1 MDNHD
6 FSDLAQLWQST
17 PTSSLA
23 LERCI
28 QRHKKQ
34 RFRLWFSIVIETLVL
49 LLVSVWFVRA
59 ILESVPLVTQLWLGF
74 GCFWG
79 GSMYIMVNKSRAAS
93 LGIIKTQQLSAGLKV
108 HQQLLREEIFRWD
121 LSIKA
126 TLLFVLV
133 LLLYALTPYLVGSV
147 EMVKGVIGLTALLMV
162 IGVFTFKKRQAE
174 QVLKTLSE

>member
-17 PTSSLA
+17 PTSSPA

-34 RFRLWFSIVIETLVL
+34 HFRLWFSITIETLIL
-49 LLVSVWFVRA
+49 LVVSVWFVRA
-59 ILESVPLVTQLWLGF
+59 ILEPAPLVTQLWLGF

-79 GSMYIMVNKSRAAS
+79 GSMYILINKSRVTS
-93 LGIIKTQQLSAGLKV
+93 LGIIKTQQLSVGLKV
-108 HQQLLREEIFRWD
+108 HQQLLREEVFRWD

-133 LLLYALTPYLVGSV
+133 LLVYALILHVGGSV
-147 EMVKGVIGLTALLMV
+147 QMVKWGIGLIALLMGV
-162 IGVFTFKKRQAE
+162 GVFRFKKRQAD
-174 QVLKTLSE
+174 QVLKALSE